1 MAALDLT
8 NRTAVLAYLTAS
20 LPNETVSVLEALLD
34 ASAADDCAEDEPV
47 TTYRPFWVIAN
58 TLQTNQALAES
69 VGSASGASIKYR
81 DPISAWR
88 AIMRRQA
95 ALDKGYCN
103 IPEGFEAVLP
113 GGVGTASLTR
123 AYA

>member
-20 LPNETVSVLEALLD
+20 LPNETQSVLETLLD
-34 ASAADDCAEDEPV
+34 ASAADDCADPPV

-58 TLQTNQALAES
+58 TLQTNQGLAES

-95 ALDKGYCN
+95 ALDKAYCN